1 MTSLNQNNL
10 STTDYK
16 NMTINKWNIS
26 LNDSKFD
33 SNNNNNFDVSSERKQ
48 YTFKIIVVGAVGIG
62 KTSVIHRFIDG
73 DFKENYK
80 STLTAEFSTKPINI
94 DAMTSVELKIWDT
107 AGAERFMSTTK
118 GYFRDSQGLL
128 LMFDIGDK
136 ETYKKLPTWIKLIKD
151 KTDLSQTVIYLIGNK
166 KDRERKVLIAEG
178 EKVASDLN
186 AKYFEISAKTG
197 VNVELLFDRLTRD
210 MIKKA
215 NELGTNKGTNIS
227 KINKSGLKLTE
238 QGGNKIKVT
247 STAGHKIK
255 KDKDISCC

>member
-33 SNNNNNFDVSSERKQ
+33 SNNNNFDVSSERKQ
-48 YTFKIIVVGAVGIG
+48 YTFKIIVVGGVGIG

-80 STLTAEFSTKPINI
+80 STLNAEFSTKPINI

-107 AGAERFMSTTK
+107 AGSERFMSLTST
-118 GYFRDSQGLL
+118 YFRDSQGIL
-128 LMFDIGDK
+128 LMFDLGDK
-136 ETYKKLPTWIKLIKD
+136 ETFKKLPTWIKMIKD
-151 KTDLSQTVIYLIGNK
+151 NTDLSQTTIYLIGNK
-166 KDRERKVLIAEG
+166 KDKERKVQIAEG
-178 EKVASDLN
+178 EKVASELN
-186 AKYFEISAKTG
+186 SKYFEISAKTG
-197 VNVELLFDRLTRD
+197 VNIELLFDRLTRD
-210 MIKKA
+210 MIKRA
-215 NELGTNKGTNIS
+215 NEQGTSNKS

-238 QGGNKIKVT
+238 QSGNGIKVAPT
-247 STAGHKIK
+247 LGHKMK
-255 KDKDISCC
+255 KDKDVSCC